1 MKEATMVW
9 KYDKG
14 NTREGVM
21 ERGSKQ
27 TMGAEMGNN
36 TFYTRKR
43 KDEAANGHRGMGMK

>member
-1 MKEATMVW
+1 
-9 KYDKG
+9 
-14 NTREGVM
+14 M

-43 KDEAANGHRGMGMK
+43 KDEAANSREGRGVK